1 MLPKTRLYSEM
12 VTKSYIR
19 FRDTDLVGEDRGQA
33 RGWVVLTMSGTHGSR
48 AGASGVVAG

>member
-19 FRDTDLVGEDRGQA
+19 FQDTDLVGE
-33 RGWVVLTMSGTHGSR
+33 GWGWT
-48 AGASGVVAG
+48 